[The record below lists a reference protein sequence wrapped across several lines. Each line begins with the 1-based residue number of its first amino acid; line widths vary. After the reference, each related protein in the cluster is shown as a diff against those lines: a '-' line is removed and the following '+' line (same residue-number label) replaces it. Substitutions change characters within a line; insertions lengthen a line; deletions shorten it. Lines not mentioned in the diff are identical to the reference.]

1 MKSNNQFSISDLV
14 RKINLYLDGDLNQT
28 EERALMKEIKANPQY
43 TRILNQEKK
52 FKEFLKARLQ
62 RREPSPALI
71 QSIKDSIY
79 EKINA

>member
-1 MKSNNQFSISDLV
+1 MKNNQISITELV
-14 RKINLYLDGDLNQT
+14 KKVNLYLDGDLNPIQ
-28 EERALMKEIKANPQY
+28 ERQLMKDIRANPQY

-71 QSIKDSIY
+71 QSIKESIH
-79 EKINA
+79 EKIKFG